1 MEARTGL
8 LRVGETDLHWTEL
21 GEGRPLV
28 LLHGLCDSHLTWSR
42 LAPRLAAGRRVLMLD
57 LPGHGLS
64 GRPDASYALDW
75 HAQTVAAW
83 LDALGLDEI
92 DLVGHSYGGGV
103 AQWLVLLRHDRIR
116 RLALVAAGGL
126 GREVSPE
133 LRAAALTGALAH
145 ADPVLGIGTH
155 FGFHAAGGDFDRREM
170 AMLRWMNGKPG
181 TGRAFARTVDDVIDW
196 RGQKR
201 GLLDRVHE
209 VASLPP
215 TALFWG
221 DRDRVIPV
229 KHGIETARVM
239 EGATLVRYSGVGHF
253 PHRQRAEHMARS
265 LGDFI
270 DADTLPRPFIR
281 RWLAVPGEVRRVNWF
296 TRAMRAIGRTF
307 SRAFSTPRRAP
318 KQKAPVAE
326 LVVAATDSEAVA
338 EAVAP
343 TELQPT

>member
-1 MEARTGL
+1 M
-8 LRVGETDLHWTEL
+8 RVGETDLHWTEL
-21 GEGRPLV
+21 GSGRPLV

-42 LAPRLAAGRRVLMLD
+42 LAPRLAVDRRVLMLD

-64 GRPDASYALDW
+64 GRPDADYALDW
-75 HAQTVAAW
+75 HARTVAGW
-83 LDALGLDEI
+83 LDALGLEEI

-116 RLALVAAGGL
+116 RLGLIAAGGL

-133 LRAAALTGALAH
+133 LRAAALTGVLEL

-155 FGFHAAGGDFDRREM
+155 LGFQAAGGDFDAHEM
-170 AMLRWMNGKPG
+170 AMLRWMNARPG

-209 VASLPP
+209 VAGLPP

-229 KHGIETARVM
+229 RHAVEAARLI
-239 EGATLVRYSGVGHF
+239 EGASLVRYAGVGHF
-253 PHRQRAEHMARS
+253 PHRQRAEPMART
-265 LGDFI
+265 LREFI
-270 DADTLPRPFIR
+270 DADALPRPHIR
-281 RWLAVPGEVRRVNWF
+281 RWLAVPQQVRRASWF
-296 TRAMRAIGRTF
+296 GRALRAIGRALGDVAA
-307 SRAFSTPRRAP
+307 RAFAAERRDRASRSG
-318 KQKAPVAE
+318 AA
-326 LVVAATDSEAVA
+326 LVLPARSSSLESAA
-338 EAVAP
+338 
-343 TELQPT
+343 